1 MVATTYIKIC
11 FCVFKT
17 LKDPLLSYTTRACIG
32 TETLYRKAAIIYPMV
47 DYLYV
52 DLDSGNVKAAP
63 KGSLGGTPGRWHPVV
78 WVDTLTDVSDPIMS
92 TIEGIR
98 SWMHSSKAAPV
109 PASAIIATSTDLTIL
124 DSDAVLTKWKQLLSN
139 QVDPSP
145 FPYVHTIDMGPQV
158 LGISYDLT
166 KSHPIQPE
174 DIWVKI
180 EHNPA
185 TPGTIQ
191 LPGGI
196 SCEPSD
202 ADPSD
207 KEAKPATPATP
218 GPPGRPGG
226 HGGGPPIPGGGG
238 DEPGPGGGGA
248 PSAPAPF
255 PGPAGAGEGEG
266 QDGDESSDS
275 QESGGAWG
283 VWYGGDE

>member
-1 MVATTYIKIC
+1 
-11 FCVFKT
+11 
-17 LKDPLLSYTTRACIG
+17 
-32 TETLYRKAAIIYPMV
+32 MV

-52 DLDSGNVKAAP
+52 DLDSGNLKAAT

-78 WVDTLTDVSDPIMS
+78 WVDTLGDVADPIMS

-98 SWMHSSKAAPV
+98 SWMHSSKAASI

-124 DSDAVLTKWKQLLSN
+124 DSDVILTQWKQLLRN
-139 QVDPSP
+139 QVDPHP

-174 DIWVKI
+174 DIWIKI

-196 SCEPSD
+196 SCAPSD

-207 KEAKPATPATP
+207 KEAKTATPATP
-218 GPPGRPGG
+218 GPSGRPGP
-226 HGGGPPIPGGGG
+226 GGGPPVPGGGG
-238 DEPGPGGGGA
+238 DPVPGPGGGGP

-255 PGPAGAGEGEG
+255 PGPAGAGEGSEGEGEG
-266 QDGDESSDS
+266 QNGDSPSDSSESS
-275 QESGGAWG
+275 GAWG
-283 VWYGGDE
+283 IWYGGDE